1 MDRDGVIGLNYI
13 MARQESG
20 LDDSFTYTQNEPGS
34 DYYQF
39 SHLNAGTKYTFR
51 IILPTAFP
59 YDSPTLV
66 LSSPKRLP
74 GFTNDIPLEQLGS
87 SHNFHLNGKRGDG
100 ISICYAS
107 CSWKPNSCIS
117 LIILKAVLWCTAYGR
132 YLTDGRCID
141 EHLIEIRREIEG
153 EGHG

>member
-1 MDRDGVIGLNYI
+1 MDSICRTEQHNVGFSPSPRRIKRTEQAKVS
-13 MARQESG
+13 ESSVK
-20 LDDSFTYTQNEPGS
+20 LIS
-34 DYYQF
+34 
-39 SHLNAGTKYTFR
+39 R

-74 GFTNDIPLEQLGS
+74 GFKNDISLEQLGS
-87 SHNFHLNGKRGDG
+87 SHNFHLNGKRGNG

-141 EHLIEIRREIEG
+141 EHLIEIRREIE
-153 EGHG
+153 EESHG